1 MGDFKTYN
9 KKELV
14 GKYIMW
20 NDGSNSPRYILMG
33 KVESVNNEYV
43 RLLPFVKRKKDEY
56 DFNVASSCKSL
67 YIDGENIDG
76 IKIIDKEQF
85 EKAMEIMI
93 KLYNTQIDLGM
104 CIRDIYSNYLN

>member
-1 MGDFKTYN
+1 MENFKTYN

-14 GKYIMW
+14 GKYIMY

-43 RLLPFVKRKKDEY
+43 RLLPFIKRKKDEY

-67 YIDGENIDG
+67 YIDGENMSG
-76 IKIIDKEQF
+76 VKIIDKEQF
-85 EKAMEIMI
+85 DKAMEIML
-93 KLYNTQIDLGM
+93 KLYDAQSDLGVW
-104 CIRDIYSNYLN
+104 IRLLYAD